1 MKNLNGYQMFV
12 SSIFFS
18 GPLSFKK
25 TDIKIASNQSPQ
37 SGAGGGGA
45 LFCGFLFIEENKG
58 TQKDRCFYFSIPEVY
73 LKPY

>member
-1 MKNLNGYQMFV
+1 MGLQSRTLLSDSHTHIKDSKMKNLNGYQMFV

-37 SGAGGGGA
+37 SGGGGEG
-45 LFCGFLFIEENKG
+45 LGFVGFCL
-58 TQKDRCFYFSIPEVY
+58 
-73 LKPY
+73 